1 MNKTGSVRRSTTFL
15 RLTEGGAGYRAGC
28 PRTGRRSPIG
38 RAGRHLR
45 STEQQCA
52 TIGTVA
58 ASWLAGVPLTHP
70 RNIALSARLRGE
82 REGTRRVSDGEGEVG
97 QAVVWSRLA
106 TPTPDPLRPAEGEG
120 SEYGPPA
127 TGRAG
132 RLAHAHDLPL
142 RAQRRRRRSGRRRRD
157 CQPAT

>member
-58 ASWLAGVPLTHP
+58 ASWLAGVPLTYP

-97 QAVVWSRLA
+97 RAVVWSRLS
-106 TPTPDPLRPAEGEG
+106 PPPPRPPPPPRGG
-120 SEYGPPA
+120 GGRFRRRGRGPP
-127 TGRAG
+127 G
-132 RLAHAHDLPL
+132 
-142 RAQRRRRRSGRRRRD
+142 
-157 CQPAT
+157 